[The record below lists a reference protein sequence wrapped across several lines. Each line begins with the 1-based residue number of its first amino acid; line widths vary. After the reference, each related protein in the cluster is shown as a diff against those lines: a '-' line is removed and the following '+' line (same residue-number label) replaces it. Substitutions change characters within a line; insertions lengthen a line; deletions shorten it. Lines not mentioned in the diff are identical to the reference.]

1 MVFLGLVDYLGK
13 EDSDQ
18 THKAGAIAIGG
29 LTGLIFGLR
38 GGFFRRVLF
47 TSAGALGMASI
58 CYPNEAAEY
67 SEYAL
72 EEAKKYGTIG
82 YNFIYGGITA
92 VVSIY
97 S

>member
-1 MVFLGLVDYLGK
+1 MVLKGLVEYLGK

-38 GGFFRRVLF
+38 GGFFRRALF

-58 CYPNEAAEY
+58 CYPQEAAEY
-67 SEYAL
+67 SGYAL
-72 EEAKKYGTIG
+72 EEAKKYSTIG
-82 YNFIYGGITA
+82 YNFIYGGTVTVIL
-92 VVSIY
+92 
-97 S
+97 